1 MPDAIAVRIHA
12 PARQRKPVAAVVCCP
27 EPLVGRTAPAEWLR
41 EGLLAA
47 GLALLT
53 LERAADAPPG
63 PATLWDLVAGVEDA
77 LEQASGDA
85 RFDSTRI
92 GVFGVRSGAALA
104 LIGGR
109 KEHASRIAMLMP
121 WAAEVAARRVEKGAA
136 SSSRD
141 VLVRTLADLQ
151 PLRTLAEAPAKPTL
165 LLHAAADREG
175 GPEHAL
181 AIAMALHLDGRHI
194 ERMALAF
201 VGPEALEREVEP
213 EADARRS
220 VVEALA
226 RFFDEPVA

>member
-1 MPDAIAVRIHA
+1 M
-12 PARQRKPVAAVVCCP
+12 AAVVCCP
-27 EPLVGRTAPAEWLR
+27 EPLLGRTGPSEWLL

-47 GLALLT
+47 GLAVAA
-53 LERAADAPPG
+53 LERAADAPAG
-63 PATLWDLVAGVEDA
+63 PATLWDLVASVEDA
-77 LEQASGDA
+77 LERVSM
-85 RFDSTRI
+85 DSRVDPTRI
-92 GVFGVRSGAALA
+92 GVLGVRSGSALA

-109 KEHASRIAMLMP
+109 NPSASRVAMLLP
-121 WAAEVAARRVEKGAA
+121 WAAEVAARRMDKGPA

-141 VLVRTLADLQ
+141 VLVRMIAELQ

-165 LLHAAADREG
+165 LLHAAADQEG

-201 VGPEALEREVEP
+201 VAPEGLEREDEP

-220 VVEALA
+220 VVDALS
-226 RFFDEPVA
+226 RFFLEPAA